1 MTTRRRR
8 EDDESQSKRRREANK
23 AICQPQPPTIMP
35 VFSHLQGACCK
46 STHWMVHPKH
56 KTKQM
61 AVMTSF
67 YQYKVWNCS
76 RAYLLISNKT
86 FQTPSH
92 VVTPWAETQLDHF
105 LHAIT
110 SNPNRLTHTAK
121 QYNQLYIKHIRHKA
135 TANQQEDDTKPQQQN
150 LIYSHNR
157 TKTTQTFTT
166 HSIILSQKHITFFL
180 RVRNRNNQ

>member
-46 STHWMVHPKH
+46 STRWMVHRQT

-67 YQYKVWNCS
+67 YQHKVWNCS
-76 RAYLLISNKT
+76 RANLLISDKT

-92 VVTPWAETQLDHF
+92 VVTPLNRNTSWPF
-105 LHAIT
+105 SHATT
-110 SNPNRLTHTAK
+110 STESHLTHIITN
-121 QYNQLYIKHIRHKA
+121 YSSSTYS
-135 TANQQEDDTKPQQQN
+135 TKPQPTNKKMIQN
-150 LIYSHNR
+150 LSNKIWFTS
-157 TKTTQTFTT
+157 TTEQKQ
-166 HSIILSQKHITFFL
+166 HKHLQLIRLSYHKST
-180 RVRNRNNQ
+180 